1 MTLANALAWLGHDC
15 PGGCPR
21 GATEASTRMHFLHL
35 PGAVPPFWPHTVVVV
50 DPDEIPSAAT
60 HLLHG
65 WLHDVNHCV
74 RRDHIVV
81 RTRVAS
87 DAGIRSPV
95 GPLDVHRHPKLG
107 ESA

>member
-1 MTLANALAWLGHDC
+1 MTLAKALAWLGHDC

-21 GATEASTRMHFLHL
+21 GATEMSTRMRFLHL
-35 PGAVPPFWPHTVVVV
+35 PGAGPPFWPHTVVVV
-50 DPDEIPSAAT
+50 DPSEIPSTAT
-60 HLLHG
+60 HLHG

-74 RRDHIVV
+74 RRDHIIV

-87 DAGIRSPV
+87 DAGIHSPV
-95 GPLDVHRHPKLG
+95 VPLDVHRPPRLG